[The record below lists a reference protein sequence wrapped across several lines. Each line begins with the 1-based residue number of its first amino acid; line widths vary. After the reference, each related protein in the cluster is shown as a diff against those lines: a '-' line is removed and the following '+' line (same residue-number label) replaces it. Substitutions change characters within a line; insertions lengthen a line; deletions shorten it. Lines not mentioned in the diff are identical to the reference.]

1 MRTFITKHLGTG
13 LKVTFKYDLN
23 GILRHL
29 EFDGDWNASQVKKI
43 MVRIPSDL
51 QTILVDI
58 QNQTLE
64 KGSWIFIEITKVTFD
79 EFYKQYP
86 KKVGRK
92 EDTLKAW
99 NKLKEADHMDAIL
112 YIPELIKLKSD
123 GTAFPYPATY
133 LNKKLW
139 K

>member
-1 MRTFITKHLGTG
+1 MQKIPAD
-13 LKVTFKYDLN
+13 LK
-23 GILRHL
+23 
-29 EFDGDWNASQVKKI
+29 
-43 MVRIPSDL
+43 
-51 QTILVDI
+51 TILADLEN
-58 QNQTLE
+58 QNFK
-64 KGSWIFIEITKVTFD
+64 KGSWIFSEITVVSFD
-79 EFYKQYP
+79 AFYNQYP

-99 NKLKEADHMDAIL
+99 NKLKEVEKMEAIL